1 MGFFAGWRRIHGF
14 SCSFPFPLM
23 LILSRNFRVHSSR
36 ETAQIERTELPQ
48 APTNLERF
56 RCRFKKTAIY
66 ANTAQLPIG
75 FTICRAAGS
84 RLQRS
89 GEFLTNTPLFLRRSL
104 SQILTGFLSGN
115 LKKPCGKRAFEWFS
129 IPHPAAKSVPE
140 FLKKSVHSACE
151 MCPAEEGMFVS
162 QMRKQ
167 TLPKT
172 ACRYAFARGGAV
184 PVFFKSKGS
193 QKGARPLFLWIA
205 PFDKPPTKGYNTDIW
220 FRY

>member
-1 MGFFAGWRRIHGF
+1 
-14 SCSFPFPLM
+14 M

-56 RCRFKKTAIY
+56 RCRFSKNSNIRKHCTITHRFY
-66 ANTAQLPIG
+66 NLPGRRIQ
-75 FTICRAAGS
+75 AATVWRVS
-84 RLQRS
+84 HKY
-89 GEFLTNTPLFLRRSL
+89 PLFLRRSL

-193 QKGARPLFLWIA
+193 QKGARPPFLRIA

>member
-1 MGFFAGWRRIHGF
+1 MCIHPVKQRKSKG
-14 SCSFPFPLM
+14 
-23 LILSRNFRVHSSR
+23 RNCHKHPPIWNGSAAVF
-36 ETAQIERTELPQ
+36 Q
-48 APTNLERF
+48 
-56 RCRFKKTAIY
+56 KTAIY

-193 QKGARPLFLWIA
+193 QKGARPQFLWIA

-220 FRY
+220 FRC